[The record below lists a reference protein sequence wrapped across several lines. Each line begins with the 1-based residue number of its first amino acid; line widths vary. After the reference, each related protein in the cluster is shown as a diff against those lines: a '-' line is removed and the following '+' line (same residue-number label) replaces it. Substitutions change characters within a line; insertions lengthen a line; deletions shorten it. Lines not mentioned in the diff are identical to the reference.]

1 MALASKRSLAASTKQ
16 AQRRLSCSALQSRPT
31 HVNPKG
37 HADIGQSEDQH
48 DGLVAGTAV
57 GSQFNRPACRL
68 VDQMEFLLYG
78 DLLFDGPFYAVA
90 QSEIV
95 GQEIPDAAA
104 DRVDVQLLVIAVV
117 NAKNIA

>member
-1 MALASKRSLAASTKQ
+1 
-16 AQRRLSCSALQSRPT
+16 
-31 HVNPKG
+31 
-37 HADIGQSEDQH
+37 
-48 DGLVAGTAV
+48 
-57 GSQFNRPACRL
+57 
-68 VDQMEFLLYG
+68 MEFLFYG

-117 NAKNIA
+117 NAYSDRKSVV